1 MVVRPMCLSEYRI
14 KRIFISSIY
23 KLPVSLVKTIPA
35 EYLCKNFENSVTFQ
49 LHYVSYIRDISKI
62 TLTNNSK

>member
-1 MVVRPMCLSEYRI
+1 MCLSEYGI

-49 LHYVSYIRDISKI
+49 LHYVSYI
-62 TLTNNSK
+62 